1 MNISKLCTT
10 TGPTQFSSM
19 KYEHTSVTGFIRK
32 HKEPEGRLSR
42 LPFLILPGNSYN
54 ELIVG
59 VVYQKAHIKL
69 TVPVEPLRHNRP
81 ELASIWTDCEGSADM
96 IPRLTR
102 IEAAI
107 AELLRSSSLQ
117 RHQTFNSTSTGKR
130 FGFPT
135 YLGPLCFYER
145 MRASQTRRES
155 SGRRKPLIDSNC
167 RGNSTGLQAQ
177 SFNGFGPSFE
187 YDKGLNPSVAVSEVN
202 VVEVLRSAAAGPVP
216 GHCGT
221 ALARLTDRPL
231 CGKSVINTTVA
242 TIHRSPWLA
251 TLWWKFTT
259 AGTKQGHSGTAGNL
273 SSSATIASFAQCL

>member
-1 MNISKLCTT
+1 M
-10 TGPTQFSSM
+10 
-19 KYEHTSVTGFIRK
+19 TGFIRK

-42 LPFLILPGNSYN
+42 LPFLMLPGNSCN

-69 TVPVEPLRHNRP
+69 TVPVEPLRHNCP

-155 SGRRKPLIDSNC
+155 SGHHKPLIDSNC
-167 RGNSTGLQAQ
+167 RGRIVLVCKRSHSTVLVRA
-177 SFNGFGPSFE
+177 
-187 YDKGLNPSVAVSEVN
+187 KGLNPSVAVSGVN

-221 ALARLTDRPL
+221 ALA
-231 CGKSVINTTVA
+231 
-242 TIHRSPWLA
+242 WLKE
-251 TLWWKFTT
+251 L
-259 AGTKQGHSGTAGNL
+259 
-273 SSSATIASFAQCL
+273 